1 MDPVE
6 TRFSVNERIDNI
18 SRQVKQDRLIQQVK
32 TLEEEHVGRFSGWL
46 SLASLRNLVGFGNGR
61 AVQSS
66 EVDGAA
72 SRPELVKPLKPEEQ
86 CC

>member
-1 MDPVE
+1 MQMDPVE

-32 TLEEEHVGRFSGWL
+32 TLEQEHVGRFSGWL
-46 SLASLRNLVGFGNGR
+46 SLASLRNLMGFGNGR
-61 AVQSS
+61 AGQGRVSVKSS
-66 EVDGAA
+66 
-72 SRPELVKPLKPEEQ
+72 KPEEQ